1 MIAGCLPETSALA
14 KAGPD
19 PQQVR
24 RALDL
29 ADPNALRLT
38 LYHLTGDP
46 ALAAMQTNVTPL
58 WAGALFGYTLAPEHH
73 AGIRDRAYDWLMAH
87 WGEAADP
94 ALYELARIRETMELF
109 GHGKLSEA
117 EFRFG
122 AEEAAFADFPREV
135 RWTHRPATEK
145 LAQLKVLIVGAGIS
159 GIAAGVHL
167 QQLGIPYTIIERQD
181 DVGGTWNFNNYPEAR
196 VDSSSLIYQY
206 KFEKRYKWSEFFA
219 SGPETKR
226 YLQHITQKFGVE
238 DSIVFNTHVIA
249 ADWDEP
255 GASWIVTVQTRGQD
269 ARTIRAN
276 FVISASGLFS
286 TPKLPDLPGIE
297 NFRGAVRH
305 TTDWRDSDELAGR
318 HVAQIGN
325 GASGAQLMPY
335 IARHAAHVTVFQR
348 TANWVLPMEGY
359 RDRVP
364 SEMHWLFDNLPLY
377 WNWFSYAMH
386 FLNMQLEGLQEVDP
400 EWQKTG
406 GVINSRN
413 DTLRDNVT
421 QFIRERLASRPDLIE
436 KVIPKYPPMA
446 RRPTVD
452 NGWYDALL
460 RDNVEL
466 VTDPIDHVTQ
476 DAIVTKNGR
485 SYACDL
491 IVCAAGFATTRYLW
505 PATYTG
511 RDGATLDRLWGK
523 DGPRAHL
530 GMTMPGFPNFFMFYG
545 PSSQGRAG
553 SFYSMT
559 ELWTR
564 YALKAIVHVIESDAR
579 IIEVT
584 EAAYEISNE
593 NLDRQNKKILWET
606 YGKGF
611 YYLTDKGRS
620 VTNSPFSVADIFS
633 MLYEP
638 DYSQYTMR

>member
-1 MIAGCLPETSALA
+1 
-14 KAGPD
+14 
-19 PQQVR
+19 
-24 RALDL
+24 
-29 ADPNALRLT
+29 
-38 LYHLTGDP
+38 
-46 ALAAMQTNVTPL
+46 
-58 WAGALFGYTLAPEHH
+58 
-73 AGIRDRAYDWLMAH
+73 
-87 WGEAADP
+87 
-94 ALYELARIRETMELF
+94 
-109 GHGKLSEA
+109 
-117 EFRFG
+117 
-122 AEEAAFADFPREV
+122 
-135 RWTHRPATEK
+135 
-145 LAQLKVLIVGAGIS
+145 
-159 GIAAGVHL
+159 
-167 QQLGIPYTIIERQD
+167 
-181 DVGGTWNFNNYPEAR
+181 
-196 VDSSSLIYQY
+196 
-206 KFEKRYKWSEFFA
+206 
-219 SGPETKR
+219 
-226 YLQHITQKFGVE
+226 
-238 DSIVFNTHVIA
+238 
-249 ADWDEP
+249 
-255 GASWIVTVQTRGQD
+255 VTVQTRGQD